1 MESTRNCTL
10 VLHSLSKESTI
21 SDVESILLGVAKECQ
36 MDCIPKIRELS
47 PNVPRRS
54 RDWMA
59 EVCQVSMEDQQ
70 RMAQMQ
76 SKLLMNGKVL
86 KIRCIRSHKDPH
98 HLCAFF
104 PISSNTASSSTA
116 PVSTPQTCAHPD
128 TDSEAVPILLDKCIP
143 QESAGLRSLQS
154 FLWEVHQL
162 QANGRLTPE
171 QVQEL
176 ETDVSKLKQKFKD
189 FTGEHRGPLSFQHL
203 LVNKIGVA
211 VALINEASLSRL
223 WDQCLVDTFD
233 PLPVLIVC
241 PKKINLAHVLEEK
254 EMLEKLFGP
263 QNCKCSK
270 SLADAKCNVEDKWAD
285 IIHVIGRG
293 AGKRFWIVDDG
304 SPSSQEVCSMF
315 RDASGHELLYLSFC
329 NSLGPGMSLA
339 MSTPIHMCLAYESLV
354 EDVDACNY
362 AKQIYTSLAECKV
375 INAKAVQKCID
386 HLKKG
391 SFHSDFP
398 VLLPLI
404 RHEPKHRCICVLA
417 IIAFIFVLSIL
428 IQNRAI
434 GYCQDHLECFGF
446 CMADTPL
453 SSFLINFPDGRYK
466 CVEERLFK
474 KMSTSHWKRCGHAT
488 VEAHMRY
495 PDIKRRADER
505 DRITTDCNKREVRDG
520 YLVPPYADWVD
531 YQDFCKFVLIHVD
544 NYWEDAKTDF
554 EFSAGCMNVPQPA
567 KYIELN
573 LSTVESLLV
582 RSGLVEEFG
591 FLPPCPSSIKV
602 QCEFRYFLNLPKIIA
617 MSKNMLP
624 VPPGAIW
631 VATRKIIFHDLGT
644 IHEKRD
650 SVFYRVVEGSWLN
663 YSSIS
668 SQQLYTIHQD
678 HWKCKR

>member
-1 MESTRNCTL
+1 MESTRYCTL
-10 VLHSLSKESTI
+10 VLHSLSKETTI
-21 SDVESILLGVAKECQ
+21 SEVESILLGVAKECQ

-104 PISSNTASSSTA
+104 PITSNTASSSTA

-176 ETDVSKLKQKFKD
+176 ETDVSKLKEKFKD
-189 FTGEHRGPLSFQHL
+189 FTSEHRGPLSFQHL

-233 PLPVLIVC
+233 PLRVLIVC

-254 EMLEKLFGP
+254 QMLEKLFGP

-315 RDASGHELLYLSFC
+315 RDASGFLQLIGAWQEPGGVHTNPYVF
-329 NSLGPGMSLA
+329 SL
-339 MSTPIHMCLAYESLV
+339 
-354 EDVDACNY
+354 
-362 AKQIYTSLAECKV
+362 
-375 INAKAVQKCID
+375 
-386 HLKKG
+386 
-391 SFHSDFP
+391 
-398 VLLPLI
+398 
-404 RHEPKHRCICVLA
+404 
-417 IIAFIFVLSIL
+417 
-428 IQNRAI
+428 
-434 GYCQDHLECFGF
+434 
-446 CMADTPL
+446 
-453 SSFLINFPDGRYK
+453 
-466 CVEERLFK
+466 
-474 KMSTSHWKRCGHAT
+474 
-488 VEAHMRY
+488 
-495 PDIKRRADER
+495 
-505 DRITTDCNKREVRDG
+505 
-520 YLVPPYADWVD
+520 
-531 YQDFCKFVLIHVD
+531 
-544 NYWEDAKTDF
+544 
-554 EFSAGCMNVPQPA
+554 
-567 KYIELN
+567 
-573 LSTVESLLV
+573 
-582 RSGLVEEFG
+582 
-591 FLPPCPSSIKV
+591 
-602 QCEFRYFLNLPKIIA
+602 
-617 MSKNMLP
+617 
-624 VPPGAIW
+624 
-631 VATRKIIFHDLGT
+631 
-644 IHEKRD
+644 
-650 SVFYRVVEGSWLN
+650 
-663 YSSIS
+663 
-668 SQQLYTIHQD
+668 
-678 HWKCKR
+678 